1 MVEGFVTFT
10 NASSSSSSHSGK
22 DQEALKVL
30 YSIAAFNKRPMP
42 SLTMKDFEHL
52 DSQKYEA
59 IPIPKTGWIHKADHL
74 KGLFKNRAIGITTGL
89 LALAFMSDFWVRPF
103 FRPISRTTLAKQIFS
118 CLSSLA
124 RPGYLTF
131 QAFSIAG
138 QFLPLV
144 LAKKGGASHVSRQM
158 TYIVCDLFTSLNPPY
173 SPIKE
178 KQLLITSMPIPF
190 LQLTELAVHRILSR
204 YFGPGDHWNLFLH
217 NTKHTHTHNHNSITL
232 SSMLV
237 GFLQHSLQ
245 RWWLIFQPLEEN
257 GAWCFQQLG
266 WASHFVYMQSFKTLP
281 LRSLSM
287 PWNISVSIKFLLSIS
302 PLLQRKEAISKN
314 ADLLFLFFF

>member
-10 NASSSSSSHSGK
+10 NASSSSSHSGK

-144 LAKKGGASHVSRQM
+144 LAKKGGASHLSRQM

-266 WASHFVYMQSFKTLP
+266 WASHFVYMQSFKTLLP
-281 LRSLSM
+281 RSLSM

>member
-1 MVEGFVTFT
+1 M
-10 NASSSSSSHSGK
+10 
-22 DQEALKVL
+22 L

-204 YFGPGDHWNLFLH
+204 YFGPGDH
-217 NTKHTHTHNHNSITL
+217 
-232 SSMLV
+232 
-237 GFLQHSLQ
+237 
-245 RWWLIFQPLEEN
+245 
-257 GAWCFQQLG
+257 
-266 WASHFVYMQSFKTLP
+266 
-281 LRSLSM
+281 
-287 PWNISVSIKFLLSIS
+287 
-302 PLLQRKEAISKN
+302 
-314 ADLLFLFFF
+314 

>member
-1 MVEGFVTFT
+1 
-10 NASSSSSSHSGK
+10 
-22 DQEALKVL
+22 
-30 YSIAAFNKRPMP
+30 
-42 SLTMKDFEHL
+42 MKDFEHL

-266 WASHFVYMQSFKTLP
+266 WASHFVYMQSFKTLLP
-281 LRSLSM
+281 RSLSM